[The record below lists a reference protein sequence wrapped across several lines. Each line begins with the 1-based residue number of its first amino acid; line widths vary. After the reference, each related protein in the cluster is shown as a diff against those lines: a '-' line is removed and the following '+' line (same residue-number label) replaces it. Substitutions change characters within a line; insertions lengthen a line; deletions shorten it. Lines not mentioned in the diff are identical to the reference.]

1 MTHIVVYCSSASG
14 LDARYT
20 DTAVATGRIIGST
33 GCALLYGGVNAGMM
47 HITAQSAADNGAAE
61 IIGVIPEVFAHRA
74 DPLLTVSKLTR
85 DLAERKQVMIDD
97 GDIFVVLP
105 GGIGTIDEWISTL
118 SHFKVVREQHRH
130 IVVVNIDGAFDA
142 QLSQLAVT
150 AESVFT
156 ASIDYMNR
164 MSVVT
169 DIDQLEKVLT
179 ERIHSYEKE

>member
-33 GCALLYGGVNAGMM
+33 GCALLYGGVNAVMM

-118 SHFKVVREQHRH
+118 
-130 IVVVNIDGAFDA
+130 
-142 QLSQLAVT
+142 
-150 AESVFT
+150 
-156 ASIDYMNR
+156 
-164 MSVVT
+164 
-169 DIDQLEKVLT
+169 
-179 ERIHSYEKE
+179 

>member
-85 DLAERKQVMIDD
+85 DLAER
-97 GDIFVVLP
+97 
-105 GGIGTIDEWISTL
+105 
-118 SHFKVVREQHRH
+118 
-130 IVVVNIDGAFDA
+130 
-142 QLSQLAVT
+142 
-150 AESVFT
+150 
-156 ASIDYMNR
+156 
-164 MSVVT
+164 
-169 DIDQLEKVLT
+169 
-179 ERIHSYEKE
+179 